1 MGPPVAPPG
10 GARAGEEKACFPGSL
25 SHTPCFSPKTSGV
38 WLSDEFRLGFRLGNF
53 VSGLTLSERK
63 RKAASLAQARGV
75 PRRRNRRGLLLPPRP
90 ASGERF
96 VSDRISVCRLGGVCF
111 WQIIDI
117 PQRSQTLLDDG
128 MSVRSANPGGG
139 GGGVPA
145 PLSVFNTSGGI
156 SNVSVPRDA
165 SSVR

>member
-10 GARAGEEKACFPGSL
+10 GARAGEEKACCPWVSL
-25 SHTPCFSPKTSGV
+25 THAVFFASKTSGSV
-38 WLSDEFRLGFRLGNF
+38 WCRMNF
-53 VSGLTLSERK
+53 DSLTLLK
-63 RKAASLAQARGV
+63 RRRPLWPWHAACLDGEIAAAFFFRPALHRGKDSSLTAFRCAVWRGV
-75 PRRRNRRGLLLPPRP
+75 R
-90 ASGERF
+90 
-96 VSDRISVCRLGGVCF
+96 F